1 MRTVLA
7 VALASA
13 SIALPARGEDPCAAE
28 LQALC
33 NKAVGTNA
41 VLGCLRSHQ
50 EKLSPACQANV
61 SELTAIAEEYGDDCR
76 ADAQKL
82 CANVHPGQ
90 GRIAR
95 CLVDNA
101 SFVSQSCQGAINKV
115 RLIRSE
121 IASGCAGDVGR
132 LCQMVPEGG
141 GRILACLRK
150 HHDKLSRDCKD
161 VLKKLP

>member
-1 MRTVLA
+1 MRTALVLA
-7 VALASA
+7 LFASF
-13 SIALPARGEDPCAAE
+13 ALPARADDPCAQE
-28 LQALC
+28 TVALC

-41 VLGCLRSHQ
+41 VLGCLRGNQ
-50 EKLSPACQANV
+50 EKLSPACKANV

-76 ADAQKL
+76 TDAQKF
-82 CANVHPGQ
+82 CANVPPGQ

-101 SFVSQSCQGAINKV
+101 SFVSASCQSAMNKV

-121 IASGCAGDVGR
+121 ITASCAGDVGQF
-132 LCQMVPEGG
+132 CQMVPEGA